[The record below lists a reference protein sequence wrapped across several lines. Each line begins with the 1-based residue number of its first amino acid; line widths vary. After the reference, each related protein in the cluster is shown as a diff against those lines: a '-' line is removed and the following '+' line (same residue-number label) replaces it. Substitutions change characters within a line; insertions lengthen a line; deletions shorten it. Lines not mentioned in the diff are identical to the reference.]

1 MEPVIDQ
8 LMIFATTYGLQIIG
22 AILILILGRLAAGL
36 VRKGVRRL
44 LRKAEADEAIGSFA
58 ANLSFVLVMVFTIIA
73 ALSKF
78 GIQTT
83 SFVAVLA
90 TAGFAVGF
98 ALQGSLSNFASGI
111 MILAFRP
118 FKVGDLVEAAGVK
131 GTVKEIQLFNTVL
144 ATLDNVKVIVPN
156 GKLYGDVIKNISGYD
171 TRRVDLV
178 IGIGYASSMQQAYD
192 IIQGLIKEDSRI
204 LTDPAPQIAVA
215 ELADSSVNFVVRPWV
230 KAEDY
235 WSVRFDLTQKIK
247 ERFDASGIEIPFPQ
261 RTVHLVRAKD

>member
-1 MEPVIDQ
+1 MDQ
-8 LMIFATTYGLQIIG
+8 LMVFATTYGLQIIG

-36 VRKGVRRL
+36 VRKAVRRL

-83 SFVAVLA
+83 SFVAILGAV
-90 TAGFAVGF
+90 GFAVGF

-204 LTDPAPQIAVA
+204 LTDPVPQIAVA
-215 ELADSSVNFVVRPWV
+215 ELTDSSVNFVVRPWV
-230 KAEDY
+230 QSSDY
-235 WSVRFDLTQKIK
+235 WHVRFDLTRKIK
-247 ERFDASGIEIPFPQ
+247 EKFDAAGVEIPFPQ
-261 RTVHLVRAKD
+261 RTVHLVREKD